1 MIRLHMVVE
10 GQTEEAFVKRV
21 LLEHLGA
28 LNIITDVRC
37 VQTGRKRG
45 RTYRGGIVS
54 YAKLKNDLQRWMKED
69 QNPEAWFTSMVDLY
83 ALPEDF
89 PGFSQGEA
97 FNDPM
102 QRVELLEQAFAQ
114 DIADHRF
121 IPYLQLHEFETLVF
135 VDPSKLDLEFIGRD
149 LAIQALMRIRNQFAT
164 PEDIDDGE
172 DTAPS
177 KRIIKELPEYSG
189 RKVTAGP
196 RIAEAIGLD
205 ALRKEC
211 SHFDS
216 WLIKLEQL
224 AE

>member
-1 MIRLHMVVE
+1 MR
-10 GQTEEAFVKRV
+10 A
-21 LLEHLGA
+21 
-28 LNIITDVRC
+28 D
-37 VQTGRKRG
+37 RKKERQDLS
-45 RTYRGGIVS
+45 GGIVS

-69 QNPEAWFTSMVDLY
+69 QNPEARFTSMVDLY

-89 PGFSQGEA
+89 PGFLPGA
-97 FNDPM
+97 ALNDPL
-102 QRVELLEQAFAQ
+102 QRVELLEQAFAH

-121 IPYLQLHEFETLVF
+121 IPYLQLHEFEALVF
-135 VDPSKLDLEFIGRD
+135 VDPSKLDLEFIDRD
-149 LAIQALMRIRNQFAT
+149 PAIQALMRIRNQFAN

-216 WLIKLEQL
+216 WLTKLEQL